1 MKISTIVGARPQFI
15 KLAPFSK
22 KIREKYTEIIIH
34 TGQHYD
40 PNMSGNFFQ
49 ELEIPVPDYNLE
61 IGSESH
67 GVQTGQMLIA
77 LEKIV
82 SKEKPD
88 LLVVFGDTNSTLA
101 GALVGS
107 KMHIPVVHVEAGLRS
122 FNRHMPEEIN
132 RIVADHCSDLLF
144 APTKTAVENL
154 TAEKLEKRTC
164 LSGDIMLDTL
174 HNHLP
179 AAEKNSTILQTLQLK
194 SKKYL
199 LLTLHRPYT
208 VDDMH
213 KLEKILGAIAKLD
226 LPVIFPIHPRTR
238 KMIMEYKL
246 NMAPNVVL
254 LDPQGYFD
262 FLVLQ
267 KNASRILTDS
277 GGIQKEAYLLKIPC
291 ITLRPETEWVETVKA
306 GWNIVIG
313 NDAEGL
319 VNTVR
324 YFNPGGSQPAIF
336 GNYSVAEK
344 MVGKIGEFLGLMV

>member
-1 MKISTIVGARPQFI
+1 MKITTIVGARPQFI

-22 KIREKYTEIIIH
+22 KIRERYDEIIIH

-49 ELEIPVPDYNLE
+49 ELQIPAPDYNLE

-77 LEKIV
+77 LETIV
-82 SKEKPD
+82 LREKPD

-107 KMHIPVVHVEAGLRS
+107 KLHLPVVHVEAGLRS
-122 FNRHMPEEIN
+122 FNRSMPEEIN
-132 RIVADHCSDLLF
+132 RIVADHCADLLF

-154 TAEKLEKRTC
+154 AAEKLDKRTF

-174 HNHLP
+174 HNSLP
-179 AAEKNSTILQTLQLK
+179 LAEKNSTVLQTLQLK
-194 SKKYL
+194 SKKYH

-213 KLEKILGAIAKLD
+213 KLEKVLNTMARLD
-226 LPVIFPIHPRTR
+226 LPVIFPVHPRTR
-238 KMIMEYKL
+238 KMITEYKL
-246 NMAPNVVL
+246 GIAANIVL
-254 LDPQGYFD
+254 TEPQGYFD
-262 FLVLQ
+262 FLMLE

-277 GGIQKEAYLLKIPC
+277 GGIQKEAYLLKVPC
-291 ITLRPETEWVETVKA
+291 ITLRPETEWIETVKA

-319 VNTVR
+319 INTVR
-324 YFNPGGSQPAIF
+324 YFNPTGTPPPVF
-336 GNYSVAEK
+336 GNYSVAER
-344 MVGKIGEFLGLMV
+344 MVGRIGELLG